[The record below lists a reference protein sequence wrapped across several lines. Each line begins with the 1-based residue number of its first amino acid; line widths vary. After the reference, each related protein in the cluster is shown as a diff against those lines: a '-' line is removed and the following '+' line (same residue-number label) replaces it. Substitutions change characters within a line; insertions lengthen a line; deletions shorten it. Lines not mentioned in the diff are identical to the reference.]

1 MEEEKENGIKKGK
14 PGDWGKKKAWLLLKK
29 EDKKKKFNLKNKN
42 KNKNIY
48 IYVQKE
54 GKEVLA
60 FKQAQE
66 AWKNKLN
73 TPLLLTNT

>member
-1 MEEEKENGIKKGK
+1 
-14 PGDWGKKKAWLLLKK
+14 LKK

-66 AWKNKLN
+66 A
-73 TPLLLTNT
+73 